1 MAMFNIL
8 VQWDGIQVDEDGS
21 VRFSIARFSL

>member
-8 VQWDGIQVDEDGS
+8 VQWDGIQVDEEGC
-21 VRFSIARFSL
+21 VHFSIAPFSL